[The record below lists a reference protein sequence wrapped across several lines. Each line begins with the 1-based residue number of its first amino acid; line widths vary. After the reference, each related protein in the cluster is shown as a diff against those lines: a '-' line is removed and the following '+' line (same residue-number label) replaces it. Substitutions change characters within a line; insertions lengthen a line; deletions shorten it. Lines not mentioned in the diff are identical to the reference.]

1 MQISEL
7 IKTLQDYM
15 NENGDQSIHAYD
27 SYGHS
32 WPVTKITEHTICRG
46 EKIWEQAVI
55 TSE

>member
-7 IKTLQDYM
+7 IKTLQDYI
-15 NENGDQSIHAYD
+15 NEKGDQSIYAYD

-32 WPVTKITEHTICRG
+32 WPVAKITEHTICRG

-55 TSE
+55 ASE